1 MKVLILGGGGF
12 IGSFLCEKLF
22 ERNYKI
28 KVILRYTSSG
38 NIGNLI
44 FLDKKILKEIEIIFG
59 DLQDYRV
66 IYEGMKNVDYVIN
79 LASLISIPYSFVF
92 PKSVV
97 INNVEII
104 LNLMEALRELKIP
117 IIHISTSEVY
127 GKINYLPIDENHP
140 KTAKSPYAASK
151 IFMDEFLKSFCEY
164 HKIPFKIIRPFNTFG
179 PRQSQRALIP
189 SIILQIL
196 KNKEVKI
203 GNLYP
208 KRDFTYVVD
217 IVDGIIKIFESDKGF
232 SEEIILCSGK
242 SYSVMEVIEKIKE
255 ISKLDFKIVKD
266 EKRERP
272 KEVEIDELLGTY
284 EKAKKIFNFS
294 PKFSFEEGLKL
305 TWEWF
310 KENKEKYLEE
320 IPFE

>member
-59 DLQDYRV
+59 DLQDFRV
-66 IYEGMKNVDYVIN
+66 IYEGLKDADYVIN

-104 LNLMEALRELKIP
+104 LNLAEGLREFKIP

-140 KTAKSPYAASK
+140 KSAKSPYAASK

-164 HKIPFKIIRPFNTFG
+164 YKIPFKIIRPFNTFG

-208 KRDFTYVVD
+208 KRDFTYVLD
-217 IVDGIIKIFESDKGF
+217 IVDGIIKVFESDKGF
-232 SEEIILCSGK
+232 FEEVILCSGK

-255 ISKLDFKIVKD
+255 VSKVDFKIVKD

-294 PKFSFEEGLKL
+294 PKVPFEEGLKI

-310 KENKEKYLEE
+310 KENREKYMEE
-320 IPFE
+320 IFFE